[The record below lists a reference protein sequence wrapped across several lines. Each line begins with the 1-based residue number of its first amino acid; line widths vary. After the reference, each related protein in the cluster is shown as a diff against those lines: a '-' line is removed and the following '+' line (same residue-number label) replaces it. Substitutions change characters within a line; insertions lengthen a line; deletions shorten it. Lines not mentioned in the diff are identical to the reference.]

1 MDVAELDTPPPSAQ
15 RTVGS
20 SADEFEVRVQMG
32 SYWQEA
38 GGFAVDINFTVTT
51 FGEWQSICVKLYF
64 ILFKQILYA
73 PMK

>member
-38 GGFAVDINFTVTT
+38 GGFAVDINFAVTT
-51 FGEWQSICVKLYF
+51 FGE
-64 ILFKQILYA
+64 
-73 PMK
+73 